1 MMLFRIEDTQGVNH
15 NLREYNT
22 ENFNFPCINT
32 KEFDFYIAQKIRDEI
47 NGSKKRTLL
56 SYSKSLATCILKYNK
71 YCDNDLHVYSDPYI
85 NYFSYLT
92 PEKYRYLKDISHSQ
106 TNSEYYE
113 TFDSYS
119 LERNSNFSD
128 KEIYDTIYLCSF
140 SIDVSNNQLVNNYLK
155 YHTGTGKK
163 LLSSP
168 EKDSEVVVMNPLHDY
183 IISSDGYL
191 SSVYI
196 LYALHMKYRFL
207 CDYRIMES
215 LIYNLQSLDSR
226 FFIDCL
232 TERTTLIKII
242 LYLSANWET
251 EYNLSKKIYCF
262 NNNCLPTYYDPISQF
277 NDILQDDFEE
287 SYNQRSYNY
296 NVVSDLIW
304 DYCASYLGYQI

>member
-1 MMLFRIEDTQGVNH
+1 
-15 NLREYNT
+15 
-22 ENFNFPCINT
+22 
-32 KEFDFYIAQKIRDEI
+32 
-47 NGSKKRTLL
+47 
-56 SYSKSLATCILKYNK
+56 
-71 YCDNDLHVYSDPYI
+71 
-85 NYFSYLT
+85 
-92 PEKYRYLKDISHSQ
+92 
-106 TNSEYYE
+106 
-113 TFDSYS
+113 
-119 LERNSNFSD
+119 
-128 KEIYDTIYLCSF
+128 
-140 SIDVSNNQLVNNYLK
+140 
-155 YHTGTGKK
+155 
-163 LLSSP
+163 
-168 EKDSEVVVMNPLHDY
+168 MNPLHDY

-277 NDILQDDFEE
+277 NYI
-287 SYNQRSYNY
+287 
-296 NVVSDLIW
+296 
-304 DYCASYLGYQI
+304 